1 MRLLCVLAIGLG
13 MATATGPVQACPFCP
28 KVSVTLGEQIS
39 RAETVVLVEWVE
51 ADRGNDDTESPRTIF
66 SIVQTVKSPPAA
78 GSVQPGTDKADADK
92 PGADKPVGDTTAGG
106 KDAATAE
113 SSTSARK
120 RIVYPRFRAGEP
132 GDLFLL
138 SGTFSEGQLQWEDP
152 QEVSE
157 TAFQYVLQAPPR
169 ESNIDKRLRYF
180 LKFLEF
186 PDPFI
191 ADDAFAEFASAP
203 YAAVARLA
211 PVLQRKRLVAWIRDP
226 ATPPTHLGLYG
237 MMLGLCGTAEDAA
250 FLKTIIVDETED
262 FRLGV
267 DGLIGGYLL
276 LTGKDGLR
284 VINET
289 KLQNRDA
296 PFSEVYAAMQALR
309 FMWTYGGQDVD
320 RDALKASL
328 RTLLDRPELADLVIA
343 DLARWR
349 DWTLQDRLMELYGQD
364 DYDTP
369 AVRRAIAS
377 YMIAST
383 RDLPVELQ
391 SKPPRHV
398 VRGRQALETIEKK
411 DPRTLEQ
418 VERYFR
424 PGG

>member
-1 MRLLCVLAIGLG
+1 MSNTRIVAVLAICLG
-13 MATATGPVQACPFCP
+13 MVTAGTPARACPFCP
-28 KVSVTLGEQIS
+28 KVSATLSEQIS
-39 RAETVVLVEWVE
+39 QAETVVLAEWVE
-51 ADRGNDDTESPRTIF
+51 AHRGDGEATPARTIF
-66 SIVQTVKSPPAA
+66 SVVQTVKSPTAE
-78 GSVQPGTDKADADK
+78 K
-92 PGADKPVGDTTAGG
+92 PGNNGDGAP
-106 KDAATAE
+106 KDGTSKSEEPKAERVAE
-113 SSTSARK
+113 SSPTAGQ
-120 RIVYPRFRAGEP
+120 RIEYPRFRAGQP
-132 GDLFLL
+132 GNLFLL
-138 SGTFSEGQLQWEDP
+138 SGSVSEGRMQWEDP

-169 ESNIDKRLRYF
+169 ESDTDKRLRYY

-191 ADDAFAEFASAP
+191 ADDAFAEFASSP
-203 YAAVARLA
+203 YEAVAKLA
-211 PVLQRKRLVAWIRDP
+211 PILQREQLRTWISDP

-237 MMLGLCGTAEDAA
+237 MMLGLCGNASDAE
-250 FLKTIIVDETED
+250 FLKKIIVDETED

-276 LTGKDGLR
+276 LTGKEGLQ
-284 VINET
+284 VINRT
-289 KLQNRDA
+289 KLQNSAA

-309 FMWTYGGQDVD
+309 FLWTYGGQDVD

-349 DWTLQDRLMELYGQD
+349 DWSVQDRLMELYGQGE
-364 DYDTP
+364 YDVP

-391 SKPPRHV
+391 SKPPAHV
-398 VRGRQALETIEKK
+398 VRGRQALETIREK
-411 DPRTLEQ
+411 DPRILDQ

-424 PGG
+424 PGS